1 MEHKG
6 RILIVE
12 DEKSMREVLKILLEE
27 EGYDTTS
34 AADGLQAIEKIQ
46 QDIFDLVITD
56 IKMPRADGFE
66 VLRKVRE
73 ISPSSIVIMITAFG
87 TTESTIEAMKLGAY
101 DYIHKPFKIDEIR
114 LIINKAFEKKR
125 MSEELILLRE
135 KVQTTY
141 RLENIIGKSP
151 KMQELFRLISR
162 VAQSNTTVLITGESG
177 CGKELVAAALHN
189 LSMRKSKNFVT
200 VNCATFPEGL
210 LESELFGH
218 VKGAFTGAVYNKEG
232 LFEIANGGTIFLDE
246 IAEMPLSLQSKLL
259 RVLENGTFRRVG
271 GISDITVDV
280 RVISATNKDLS
291 GAIAAGGFREDLF
304 YRLKV
309 MPLHV
314 PSLRDRLEDIPLLLD
329 HFLERFS
336 VGVKKF
342 SAEAYDR
349 RDLAHPDR
357 RSSSGA
363 KKFSADA
370 LRLLVKYPWRGNVR
384 ELENM
389 VERVVLLTDRE
400 MIMPEDLPEE
410 VITSAQPDKALP
422 DIGDDGVDLERIV
435 EEIEKNYL
443 FQALA
448 KANGIKTDAAKLL
461 NLSFRSFRHRLYK
474 YGIK

>member
-125 MSEELILLRE
+125 MSEELTLLRE

-291 GAIAAGGFREDLF
+291 GAITSGGFREDLF

-309 MPLHV
+309 VPLHV

-329 HFLERFS
+329 HFLARFS
-336 VGVKKF
+336 G
-342 SAEAYDR
+342 
-349 RDLAHPDR
+349 
-357 RSSSGA
+357 GA

-400 MIMPEDLPEE
+400 MIMPADLPEE
-410 VITSAQPDKALP
+410 IVTSLQPEKALP
-422 DIGDDGVDLERIV
+422 DIGDDGVDLEKIV